1 MPLIC
6 ADSGLVNLGKATPSN
21 YELIIPKIPT
31 ENTIS
36 ALNPLIL
43 NIFSTIVPGV
53 SIAEE
58 ILNYQA
64 AQTKRAQGPL
74 VYEQLTVSFVV
85 DSLFANWKL
94 LTEWLKYINDN
105 SEKMAE
111 LHKNYSVDATL
122 AITDNYRQP
131 VMAIRFVSI
140 WPITV
145 AEIGLSQREGDTQ
158 LECSATFNYD
168 YFLIEE

>member
-1 MPLIC
+1 MPLVC

-31 ENTIS
+31 ETTIS
-36 ALNPLIL
+36 AINPLIL
-43 NIFSTIVPGV
+43 NIFSTVIPSV
-53 SIAEE
+53 SLAEE
-58 ILNYQA
+58 SLNYQA
-64 AQTKRAQGPL
+64 ALTKRAQGPL
-74 VYEQLTVSFVV
+74 VYEQLSVSFVV
-85 DSLFANWKL
+85 DSLFADWKVL
-94 LTEWLKYINDN
+94 VKWIKYISDN

-111 LHKNYSVDATL
+111 LHKLYSVDATL

-131 VMAIRFVSI
+131 LMSIRFVSL

-145 AEIGLSQREGDTQ
+145 AEVGLSQREGESQ

>member
-1 MPLIC
+1 MPLVC

-31 ENTIS
+31 EDRIS
-36 ALNPLIL
+36 DVNPLIL
-43 NIFSTIVPGV
+43 NIFSTVVPGV

-58 ILNYQA
+58 VLNYQA

-85 DSLFANWKL
+85 DSLFANWKIL
-94 LTEWLKYINDN
+94 VDWLKYINDN

-111 LHKNYSVDATL
+111 LHKKYSVDATL

-131 VMAIRFVSI
+131 IKAIRFVSI

-158 LECSATFNYD
+158 LECSATLNYD

>member
-1 MPLIC
+1 MPLVC

-31 ENTIS
+31 ETTIS
-36 ALNPLIL
+36 AINPLIL
-43 NIFSTIVPGV
+43 NIFSTVIPSV

-58 ILNYQA
+58 VLSYQA

-74 VYEQLTVSFVV
+74 VYEQMSVSFVV
-85 DSLFANWKL
+85 DSLFADWKIL
-94 LTEWLKYINDN
+94 VNWLKYINDN

-111 LHKNYSVDATL
+111 LHKQYSVDATL
-122 AITDNYRQP
+122 AITDNYRKP
-131 VMAIRFVSI
+131 LMAIRFVSL

-145 AEIGLSQREGDTQ
+145 AEVGLSQREGESQ

-168 YFLIEE
+168 YFLIED

>member
-1 MPLIC
+1 MPLVC
-6 ADSGLVNLGKATPSN
+6 AESGLVNLGKATPSN

-31 ENTIS
+31 ETTIS
-36 ALNPLIL
+36 AINPLIL
-43 NIFSTIVPGV
+43 NIFSTVIPGV

-58 ILNYQA
+58 LLSYQA

-74 VYEQLTVSFVV
+74 VYEQLSIGFVV
-85 DSLFANWKL
+85 DSLFADWKVL
-94 LTEWLKYINDN
+94 MNWLKFINDN

-111 LHKNYSVDATL
+111 LHKEYSVDATL
-122 AITDNYRQP
+122 AITDNYRKP
-131 VMAIRFVSI
+131 LMAIRFVSV
-140 WPITV
+140 WPITI
-145 AEIGLSQREGDTQ
+145 AEVGLSQREGESQ